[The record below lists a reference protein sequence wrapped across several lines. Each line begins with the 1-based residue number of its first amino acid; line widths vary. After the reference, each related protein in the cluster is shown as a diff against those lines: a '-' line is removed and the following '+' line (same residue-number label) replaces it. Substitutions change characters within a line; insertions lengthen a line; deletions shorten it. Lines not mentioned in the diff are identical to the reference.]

1 MKDKADVFIPSKYV
15 IPTDFK
21 VTNGCVPDQ
30 EVLRKDYNGD
40 FKPQLDA
47 AIEYIKNKH

>member
-21 VTNGCVPDQ
+21 VTNNEKTCI
-30 EVLRKDYNGD
+30 L
-40 FKPQLDA
+40 LD
-47 AIEYIKNKH
+47 IGGFGFHWLP